1 MSFSNGEELKCKFE
15 YFLRHYSCRVQ
26 DFVATN
32 DHVKIE
38 RITGLHMDGKTDDD
52 VENLYFEDQKVPY
65 LPIGID
71 QHFKSLKSMSVK
83 NSSVEHINNDALK
96 MENLS
101 ELTFEF
107 NNIKDIAE
115 NTFQSLRKLQ
125 SLNLASNHIT
135 KLHSNTFKNM
145 NELKILN
152 LNWNQLELLDA
163 GVFND
168 CKMLQTLYLRQN
180 KLKVID
186 KSILDPLEGLQYIY
200 LQGNV
205 CVDRNDYF
213 DFVELKAEI
222 ASKCVD
228 ACADRLKTIT
238 DGYNLKFME
247 LQKAIYHANDRIEQL
262 SSEISVTNTDES
274 KEERIPHPA
283 TPEDPE
289 PTVEEIE
296 NPENLEDLIN
306 AIKPDS
312 QIIDAPKDTED
323 IEDPDEKVES
333 SEQIIITEVGEN
345 EPTVIRQKLPNGKT
359 DTYLSFKFTNN

>member
-1 MSFSNGEELKCKFE
+1 M
-15 YFLRHYSCRVQ
+15 Q
-26 DFVATN
+26 DFVASN

-38 RITGLHMDGKTDDD
+38 RITGLHLDGKTDDD
-52 VENLYFEDQKVPY
+52 VENLNFEDQNVPY

-71 QHFKSLKSMSVK
+71 QRFKNLKSMSVK

-101 ELTFEF
+101 ELTFEH

-115 NTFQSLRKLQ
+115 NTFQNLRKLQ
-125 SLNLASNHIT
+125 SLNLASNHIV
-135 KLHSNTFKNM
+135 KLHLNTFKNM

-168 CKMLQTLYLRQN
+168 CKSLQTLYLRQN
-180 KLKVID
+180 KLKFID

-238 DGYNLKFME
+238 DGYNMKFME

-262 SSEISVTNTDES
+262 SSEISDTNTDDS
-274 KEERIPHPA
+274 KEERIPQPA

-289 PTVEEIE
+289 PTVEEKE
-296 NPENLEDLIN
+296 DPEDLIN

-312 QIIDAPKDTED
+312 QIIDAPEDTED
-323 IEDPDEKVES
+323 IEDPDENVDS
-333 SEQIIITEVGEN
+333 SQEVYITEVGEN
-345 EPTVIRQKLPNGKT
+345 EPTIIRQKLPNGKT